1 MSEFPTLAEVVARHA
16 DTWHG
21 EKRYYMQ
28 RITQPGFRSCT
39 CGQWIDE
46 DPAAQFSRKSFT
58 VHVREAWADA
68 CTITTVEQLDALP
81 MGAVIRTTEDRVAL
95 KSGESWGNA
104 SGYRSWWSAADGEEF
119 DCSSDELDDLPAL
132 LLWHPEWSKP

>member
-1 MSEFPTLAEVVARHA
+1 MSEFPTLAEVVAKHA

-46 DPAAQFSRKSFT
+46 DPAAQFSRKSFA
-58 VHVREAWADA
+58 VHVREAWAEA

-81 MGAVIRTTEDRVAL
+81 V
-95 KSGESWGNA
+95 
-104 SGYRSWWSAADGEEF
+104 RSVVRDADGDVHEMD
-119 DCSSDELDDLPAL
+119 DCGFWRAPRYPSILNAVVFPAR
-132 LLWHPEWSKP
+132 LLWHPEAEA

>member
-1 MSEFPTLAEVVARHA
+1 MSEFPTLAEVVAKHA

-58 VHVREAWADA
+58 VHVREAWVDA
-68 CTITTVEQLDALP
+68 CTITTVEQLRAISPTPESLSGALIKSF
-81 MGAVIRTTEDRVAL
+81 GDGLGGVLELNDDGTWNDYDR
-95 KSGESWGNA
+95 
-104 SGYRSWWSAADGEEF
+104 ADGEHIDASEVH
-119 DCSSDELDDLPAL
+119 LPAL
-132 LLWHPEWSKP
+132 LIWHPDWSKA

>member
-1 MSEFPTLAEVVARHA
+1 MSEFPTLAEVVAKHA

-46 DPAAQFSRKSFT
+46 DPAAQFSRKSFA
-58 VHVREAWADA
+58 VHVREAWAEA

-81 MGAVIRTTEDRVAL
+81 V
-95 KSGESWGNA
+95 
-104 SGYRSWWSAADGEEF
+104 RSVVRDADGDVHEMD
-119 DCSSDELDDLPAL
+119 DCGFWRAPRYPSILNAVVLPADL
-132 LLWHPEWSKP
+132 L

>member
-1 MSEFPTLAEVVARHA
+1 MSEFPTLAEVVAKHA

-46 DPAAQFSRKSFT
+46 DPAAQFSRKSFA
-58 VHVREAWADA
+58 VHVREAWAEA

-81 MGAVIRTTEDRVAL
+81 VRCIVRWSHGSTDEREAC
-95 KSGESWGNA
+95 GWSWGPTA
-104 SGYRSWWSAADGEEF
+104 HDDFFADG
-119 DCSSDELDDLPAL
+119 DTAL
-132 LLWHPEWSKP
+132 LLWHPDWSKA